1 MKEKK
6 HDRQMYFIRE
16 KKLKKKNQNG
26 NQNQNFNWKLTGFWK

>member
-16 KKLKKKNQNG
+16 KKLKKKKIKMEIKTKISIG
-26 NQNQNFNWKLTGFWK
+26 N